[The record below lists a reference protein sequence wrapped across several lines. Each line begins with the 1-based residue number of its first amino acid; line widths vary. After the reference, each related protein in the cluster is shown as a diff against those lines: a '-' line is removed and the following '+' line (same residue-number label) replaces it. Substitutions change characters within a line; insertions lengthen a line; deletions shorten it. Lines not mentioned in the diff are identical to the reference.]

1 MPLRHTAH
9 EMLEPGHGFGE
20 DDSYDSDPGGGAMDV
35 LTTVKGQTGLPR
47 YFASAFEAAAR
58 LGEGRVDFILP
69 DGRRFR
75 VEGKAPGIAAE
86 VHVLN
91 TDLFARLVREG
102 DLGFCDAY
110 LDGWWTTPDLQAFLD
125 LIQRQANNIVGDS
138 YPGMSLLRAYE
149 RMRFWLQANSKRQA
163 KKNIAYHYDLGNDF
177 YRLWLDETMTYSSAL
192 FQNPQESLEAA
203 QIRKYASMIDQMGAK
218 EGEHVLEIGCGW
230 GGFAEYAAKERGL
243 RVTGL
248 TISQAQHDFAVE
260 RIAKAGLADRVQIK
274 LQDYRDERGSYDGIA
289 SIEMF
294 EAVGEKYWPVYFD
307 TLRERLKPGRNATLQ
322 IITVADERWHLYRRG
337 VDFIQK
343 YIFPGGMLPAPSVLR
358 AEVERAGLRVQGS
371 IEFGESYSLTL
382 RRWHETFAERWGEV
396 KKLGFDDRFKRMWD
410 FYLAS
415 CAGAFQGGNCDVTQI
430 TVTRP
435 S

>member
-1 MPLRHTAH
+1 MDAVTPVHLTAK
-9 EMLEPGHGFGE
+9 GE
-20 DDSYDSDPGGGAMDV
+20 AN
-35 LTTVKGQTGLPR
+35 LPR
-47 YFASAFEAAAR
+47 YFATAFEAARR
-58 LGEGRVDFILP
+58 LGEGRLDFVLP

-75 VEGKAPGIAAE
+75 VEAKTPGRAAE
-86 VHVLN
+86 IWVQHP
-91 TDLFARLVREG
+91 DLFARLVREG

-125 LIQRQANNIVGDS
+125 LIQSPANNIVGDG
-138 YPGMSLLRAYE
+138 YPGLALVRAYE
-149 RMRFWLQANSKRQA
+149 RLRFWMQSNSKRQA
-163 KKNIAYHYDLGNDF
+163 RKNIQYHYDLGNDF
-177 YRLWLDETMTYSSAL
+177 YRLWLDETMTYSSAI
-192 FQNPQESLEAA
+192 FQNPQESLETA
-203 QIRKYASMIDQMGAK
+203 QRRKYASMIDQMDARAGD
-218 EGEHVLEIGCGW
+218 HVLEIGCGW
-230 GGFAEYAAKERGL
+230 GGFAEFAAKERDL

-260 RIAKAGLADRVQIK
+260 RIAKAGLSDRVKIK
-274 LQDYRDERGSYDGIA
+274 LQDYRDERGTYDGIA

-294 EAVGEKYWPVYFD
+294 EAVGERYWPVYFNS
-307 TLRERLKPGRNATLQ
+307 LRDRLKPGRHATLQ
-322 IITVADERWHLYRRG
+322 IITIAENRWELYRKG

-358 AEVERAGLRVQGS
+358 AEVERAGLRVKGS

-382 RRWHETFAERWGEV
+382 RRWHETFTERWSEV
-396 KKLGFDDRFKRMWD
+396 RKLGFDDRFRRMWD

>member
-1 MPLRHTAH
+1 MGH
-9 EMLEPGHGFGE
+9 EMLEQRIAFGE
-20 DDSYDSDPGGGAMDV
+20 SVCNDDPGGGPMEV
-35 LTTVKGQTGLPR
+35 LTTVKGQAGLPR
-47 YFASAFEAAAR
+47 YFATAFEAAKR
-58 LGEGRVDFILP
+58 LGEGRLDFVLP
-69 DGRRFR
+69 DGRQFR
-75 VEGKAPGIAAE
+75 VEGKIPGIVAQ
-86 VHVLN
+86 VRVTN
-91 TDLFARLVREG
+91 PDLFARLVREG

-110 LDGWWTTPDLQAFLD
+110 LDGWWTSPDLQAFLD
-125 LIQRQANNIVGDS
+125 LIQRPANNIVGDS
-138 YPGMSLLRAYE
+138 YPGLSLLRAYE
-149 RMRFWLQANSKRQA
+149 RMRFWLQSNSKRQA
-163 KKNIAYHYDLGNDF
+163 RKNISYHYDLGNDF
-177 YRLWLDETMTYSSAL
+177 YRLWLDETMTYSSAI
-192 FQNPQESLEAA
+192 FENPQESLETA
-203 QIRKYASMIDQMGAK
+203 QTRKYASMVDQMGAK
-218 EGEHVLEIGCGW
+218 AGDHVLEIGCGW

-260 RIAKAGLADRVQIK
+260 RVRRAGLADRVEIK

-294 EAVGEKYWPVYFD
+294 EAVGERYWPVYFNS
-307 TLRERLKPGRNATLQ
+307 LRERLKPGRHATLQ
-322 IITVADERWHLYRRG
+322 IITIDDARWPSYRRG

-343 YIFPGGMLPAPSVLR
+343 YIFPGGMLPGPSVLR
-358 AEVERAGLRVQGS
+358 TEVERAGLRVKGS

-382 RRWHETFAERWGEV
+382 RRWHELFDAHWAEIRR
-396 KKLGFDDRFKRMWD
+396 LGFDERFKRMWD

>member
-1 MPLRHTAH
+1 MAH
-9 EMLEPGHGFGE
+9 EMLEEFDAFGE
-20 DDSYDSDPGGGAMDV
+20 SGASERDPGGGAMDF

-47 YFASAFEAAAR
+47 YFASVFDAAAR
-58 LGEGRVDFILP
+58 LGEGRVDFVLP

-86 VHVLN
+86 VQVVN
-91 TDLFARLVREG
+91 PDLFARLVREG

-125 LIQRQANNIVGDS
+125 LMQCQANNVVGDGF
-138 YPGMSLLRAYE
+138 PGLSLVRAYE
-149 RMRFWLQANSKRQA
+149 RMRFWLQANSRRQA
-163 KKNIAYHYDLGNDF
+163 KKNIAHHYDLGNDF
-177 YRLWLDETMTYSSAL
+177 YRLWLDETMTYSSAIFL
-192 FQNPQESLEAA
+192 NPQESLEAA
-203 QIRKYASMIDQMGAK
+203 QTRKYASMVDQIGACA
-218 EGEHVLEIGCGW
+218 GEHVLEIGCGW

-248 TISQAQHDFAVE
+248 TISRAQHDFAVE
-260 RIAKAGLADRVQIK
+260 RIAKAGLADRVEIK

-294 EAVGEKYWPVYFD
+294 EAVGERYWPVYFD

-322 IITVADERWHLYRRG
+322 IITVADARWHLYRRS

-358 AEVERAGLRVQGS
+358 AEVEKAGLRVKGS

-382 RRWHETFAERWGEV
+382 RRWHEAFAERWGEV
-396 KKLGFDDRFKRMWD
+396 RKLGFDDRFKRMWD

-435 S
+435 G